1 MEQEL
6 GNGWAESIH
15 PDDLEAC
22 FASYCL
28 AFDARRK
35 FAIEYR
41 LRRADGEYRRLLC
54 SGVPRFPGGV
64 FAGYIGSD
72 IDITDVR
79 RAQEEAFERQK
90 LESLGV
96 LTGGIAHDFN
106 NLLGSI
112 LADAELALAEMAAN
126 SCAVE
131 ELQRIRAVAIRASE
145 IVRELMIYSGQD
157 RATLEPVDVSRLV
170 EEMLE
175 LLKVSISKRAVL
187 KADLHH
193 NLPAVRGNATQ
204 IRQVV
209 MNLMINASEAI
220 GDKGGAIHVTT
231 SRVTGGQ
238 DSVADGALHL
248 PEGDYLRLSVS
259 DTGCGMTEEQKAR
272 IFDPFFTTKFAGR
285 GLGLAVVQGIVRAHS
300 GAIHLVSA
308 PGQGTTFEILLPC
321 DREPG
326 ERDQRDALPAAGD
339 RIQGAAGTVL
349 LVEDEGAL
357 RFSVAKMLRKQGYS
371 VIEAADGS
379 AAIDLFRGHKDRIDV
394 ILLDMTIPG
403 TSSREVIA
411 EAGRIGPGVKVILTT
426 AYSREMA
433 TASLTAPQV
442 RGFIRKP
449 FRLAELVE
457 LLRDVLAA

>member
-1 MEQEL
+1 
-6 GNGWAESIH
+6 
-15 PDDLEAC
+15 
-22 FASYCL
+22 
-28 AFDARRK
+28 
-35 FAIEYR
+35 
-41 LRRADGEYRRLLC
+41 
-54 SGVPRFPGGV
+54 
-64 FAGYIGSD
+64 
-72 IDITDVR
+72 
-79 RAQEEAFERQK
+79 
-90 LESLGV
+90 
-96 LTGGIAHDFN
+96 
-106 NLLGSI
+106 
-112 LADAELALAEMAAN
+112 
-126 SCAVE
+126 
-131 ELQRIRAVAIRASE
+131 
-145 IVRELMIYSGQD
+145 
-157 RATLEPVDVSRLV
+157 
-170 EEMLE
+170 
-175 LLKVSISKRAVL
+175 
-187 KADLHH
+187 
-193 NLPAVRGNATQ
+193 
-204 IRQVV
+204 
-209 MNLMINASEAI
+209 
-220 GDKGGAIHVTT
+220 
-231 SRVTGGQ
+231 
-238 DSVADGALHL
+238 L

-321 DREPG
+321 DREPK
-326 ERDQRDALPAAGD
+326 ERDQRDALPAAGN
-339 RIQGAAGTVL
+339 RIPGVAGTVL

-379 AAIDLFRGHKDRIDV
+379 AAMDLFRGHKDRIDV

-403 TSSREVIA
+403 ISSRDVIA

-449 FRLAELVE
+449 FRLGELIE